1 MTDQHVSQQR
11 TEQQHECDG
20 RSGFTHGVKR
30 RLTSAS
36 WLARAAGVGLSSVS
50 IGFVVLFIF
59 VLETGGDLTLFT
71 RPLPMQIALVLPYL
85 IGALTLVTTV
95 GAVLAWRCRY
105 WSLTARIHQTVLA
118 LLGLAF
124 CRQLS
129 TLGFLGL

>member
-11 TEQQHECDG
+11 AEQQHEYDE

-36 WLARAAGVGLSSVS
+36 WLARAASVGLSSIS
-50 IGFVVLFIF
+50 IGFVMLFMF

-71 RPLPMQIALVLPYL
+71 RPLPMQLALTLPYL
-85 IGALTLVTTV
+85 IGALTLGTTT
-95 GAVLAWRCRY
+95 GAILAWRYHY
-105 WSLTARIHQTVLA
+105 WSLIARIHQTVLA

-124 CRQLS
+124 SWQLS
-129 TLGFLGL
+129 ALGFLGL

>member
-11 TEQQHECDG
+11 TEQQHEYDE
-20 RSGFTHGVKR
+20 RSGFTYGVKR

-36 WLARAAGVGLSSVS
+36 WLARAASVGLSSVS
-50 IGFVVLFIF
+50 IGFVMLFMF

-71 RPLPMQIALVLPYL
+71 RPLPMQIALTLPYL
-85 IGALTLVTTV
+85 IGALTLGTTV
-95 GAVLAWRCRY
+95 GAMLAWRYRY
-105 WSLTARIHQTVLA
+105 WSLTTRIHQTVLA

-124 CRQLS
+124 SWQLS